1 MSSPSHIPSNQ
12 AFTLI
17 ELVVVIALLGIL
29 AAAALPRMMSS
40 YEGAHESS
48 VTATGGAL
56 ASAVIL
62 VRSQWISNGAKGEID
77 GLEGFGEGDVATSA
91 EGWPTDGQ
99 QEAASKHDASVV
111 NDPERCVRIWRA
123 LLVDNAPTVAAN
135 VAGIEVDYQ
144 AKATS
149 GSICRYSYLRND
161 ANSKIEYNLSSGSV
175 ITVL

>member
-1 MSSPSHIPSNQ
+1 MSSPTHISSNQ

-48 VTATGGAL
+48 ITATGGAL

-77 GLEGFGEGDVATSA
+77 GLDGYGEGDVATSA
-91 EGWPTDGQ
+91 QGWPTDGQ
-99 QEAASKHDASVV
+99 QQSSSKHETNIANDAQ
-111 NDPERCVRIWRA
+111 RCVRIWRA
-123 LLVDNAPTVAAN
+123 LLVDNAPTVSVNSTGVDVDFVAN
-135 VAGIEVDYQ
+135 AP
-144 AKATS
+144 S
-149 GSICRYSYLRND
+149 GAICRFSYVKND
-161 ANSKIEYNLSSGSV
+161 SNSRIEYNLSSGSV